1 MEDPSAENNMKI
13 DQTDTKVP
21 YDSEIEENEN
31 EPVTDKNEMEVEL
44 EHRPSTES
52 NEQGSHTPT
61 GTRKASSLAK
71 ASQSPNT
78 LKETSS
84 KPQATKANGNSKST
98 TEPDQKTENPYS
110 KKKNNTNS
118 TWSEKGTM
126 KDVVLGEKNKR
137 ATGLYH
143 ENGR

>member
-1 MEDPSAENNMKI
+1 MEI

-84 KPQATKANGNSKST
+84 KPATEADGNSKST
-98 TEPDQKTENPYS
+98 S
-110 KKKNNTNS
+110 
-118 TWSEKGTM
+118 
-126 KDVVLGEKNKR
+126 
-137 ATGLYH
+137 
-143 ENGR
+143 ENGHKALFRTV